1 MAPRYIALAAG
12 AAICLQGCFDLKE
25 HTKGFIEFTCGI
37 QVTKLVDGIE
47 EKLNDEL
54 VKRCEQLKESFEESQ
69 DFIDISKDC
78 VNQGASDIE
87 EGVKATETNYTAQC
101 IERLNNGTDDIM
113 AIKDAIQELVNSWT
127 PDLGAIHAHL
137 NSTLNNLQEEAQKK
151 IDEAK
156 ESVQEQVDNAHET
169 VSDHLSTDKE
179 TRLYSASRL
188 PRAGMNSAVSV
199 ACVAAAALVA
209 MAGLL
214 VFQRRHMIRN
224 TGAVYM
230 EQVEEELIDGELGQ

>member
-25 HTKGFIEFTCGI
+25 HSKGFIEFTCGI
-37 QVTKLVDGIE
+37 QVTKLVDGVE

-54 VKRCEQLKESFEESQ
+54 LKRCEQLKESFENSQ
-69 DFIDISKDC
+69 DFITTDC
-78 VNQGASDIE
+78 VDRGAKDIQD
-87 EGVKATETNYTAQC
+87 GVKDTEDNYTAQC
-101 IERLNNGTDDIM
+101 IERLTNGTDDLL

-127 PDLGAIHAHL
+127 PDVGAIQAHL

-156 ESVQEQVDNAHET
+156 DGIQEQVDNAHET
-169 VSDHLSTDKE
+169 VSDHLDTDKE
-179 TRLYSASRL
+179 TRLYSAGRL
-188 PRAGMNSAVSV
+188 PRAGMSSAISV

-214 VFQRRHMIRN
+214 VFQRRHQNRN
-224 TGAVYM
+224 IGAVYM
-230 EQVEEELIDGELGQ
+230 EQVEEELVDGELGQ

>member
-1 MAPRYIALAAG
+1 MG
-12 AAICLQGCFDLKE
+12 
-25 HTKGFIEFTCGI
+25 
-37 QVTKLVDGIE
+37 
-47 EKLNDEL
+47 
-54 VKRCEQLKESFEESQ
+54 
-69 DFIDISKDC
+69 